1 MSVSG
6 LTALTPDNYP
16 ANSRILE
23 DASKIA
29 TGTLGA
35 NTTVSNTGVI
45 DLQTVAPYAV
55 TETINVSV
63 GYSASANGN
72 ASAANGVI
80 YLQDSADNT
89 TFANIST
96 LGTVPIVE
104 AAALVAASY
113 TFKLP
118 PGCRQYIKACSK
130 TSTGA
135 ANYADSVLTLALLF

>member
-1 MSVSG
+1 MSVTGFS
-6 LTALTPDNYP
+6 ALTPDNYP
-16 ANSRILE
+16 VNSRYLV
-23 DASKIA
+23 DAAKVA

-35 NTTVSNTGVI
+35 STTVSNTGVI
-45 DLQTVAPYAV
+45 DLQNITPYPT

-63 GYSASANGN
+63 GYAASANGN

-118 PGCRQYIKACSK
+118 PGCRRYIKACSK

-135 ANYADSVLTLALLF
+135 ANYADSALTLELVF